1 VLKKRKVEDHGNFI
15 LGLVSLKEYKD
26 AMAELNGSQ
35 MNCVFEFFKV
45 TVPWRVGFAKHRET
59 AERKVVSLA
68 AAGADTAET
77 AMSPHVSGTPSK
89 KTTKRTAPAAAAT
102 AAAKGKAR
110 QKRGACPMSSPPVAK
125 KTLFVDLDTGV
136 VVTVISVVPLH
147 AAAHSGSS
155 GGTIGGP
162 LL

>member
-15 LGLVSLKEYKD
+15 LGPVSPKEYKD
-26 AMAELNGSQ
+26 TMAELNGSQ

-59 AERKVVSLA
+59 AERKAVALA
-68 AAGADTAET
+68 AASADTAET